1 MGLDL
6 HHPRLWNKGAAA
18 QEGGF
23 LVATDPNILW
33 FNLASWEK
41 NTHNPLLTF
50 HHSSRLDTDLCVLS
64 CVWLFATPWT
74 VAHQAP
80 LSMGFPSK
88 NTRVGLPFPPPGDLP
103 DRGIKPM
110 SLASPALAGG
120 LFTTSAIWYLILNTL
135 LRNVSDVFLTSL
147 TIAPVV

>member
-23 LVATDPNILW
+23 LVATDPKILW

-80 LSMGFPSK
+80 LFMEFSRKEYWS
-88 NTRVGLPFPPPGDLP
+88 GLSFPPPGDLSNP
-103 DRGIKPM
+103 GIQPS
-110 SLASPALAGG
+110 SLVSPALAGRF
-120 LFTTSAIWYLILNTL
+120 FTTAPLGKPTIFCS
-135 LRNVSDVFLTSL
+135 SL
-147 TIAPVV
+147 QNEIAHPS